1 MVQANGNSVKLHDQD
16 TDTLSLQDSVTM
28 QPERFRCITYLNF
41 TVTSREEV
49 YQVNGDIVKWKTLP
63 R

>member
-41 TVTSREEV
+41 TVTSHEV
-49 YQVNGDIVKWKTLP
+49 SLPGKWRHCQVEDIA
-63 R
+63 